1 MASVPADVE
10 KTAAVPPTT
19 TNELVPPP
27 SSASDVSQKH
37 GATTDAIHVHDVS
50 DVRIPAPNKLRQ
62 FNDWIEGLSGFEAR
76 GITRVQPEERN
87 PPSLWDDIS
96 VGLLWFSA
104 NISMNNLAV
113 GLFGPYVF
121 GLGFLDSAMCA
132 VFGSLLGA
140 LSTAYMSMW
149 GPQSGNRTMVVLR
162 YFMGY
167 WPAKIPTALNI
178 ILMLGYCTIDAII
191 GGQMLSAVNG
201 GGMSIVVGII
211 VVQIISWVVAV
222 FGMKFFHHYERFAW
236 IPQVLVLFVLIGCA
250 GSSFDTTVQSVGEKS
265 VIAANRL
272 SFFSLCL
279 YVPNSWG
286 AAASDFYVYYPEKS
300 SKLKI
305 FTMTLVGLWLSFCL
319 VFLLGIG
326 LATGL
331 AHNTEWADANA
342 VSTGAL
348 LVASYGPLGRFGKFC
363 AVILA
368 LGVIS
373 NSIPGT
379 YSAALGCQV
388 MGRYGKAVP
397 RWVWSC
403 VLILIELVLAL
414 AGRNTLFTIISNFVA
429 LMGYWVEFMVFI
441 VLMEH
446 LWFRR
451 GRPALDWSRWEDKS
465 YLPIGYAALAS
476 FLVGWAG
483 AILGMYQVWYT
494 GPLAEKSGPADVGVW
509 VGTGFCIV
517 TYFPLRYLELK
528 KIGR

>member
-1 MASVPADVE
+1 MASVPADLE
-10 KTAAVPPTT
+10 KTAEAAR
-19 TNELVPPP
+19 
-27 SSASDVSQKH
+27 SSASEASQKNETRTSSV
-37 GATTDAIHVHDVS
+37 A
-50 DVRIPAPNKLRQ
+50 LRQ
-62 FNDWIEGLSGFEAR
+62 LNAWIEGLSGFEAR

-87 PPSLWDDIS
+87 APSLWDDIS
-96 VGLLWFSA
+96 VALLWFSA

-113 GLFGPYVF
+113 GLFGPLVF

-140 LSTAYMSMW
+140 LSTAYMSIW

-236 IPQVLVLFVLIGCA
+236 IPQILVLFILIGCA
-250 GSSFDTTVQSVGEKS
+250 GSSFDTSVESVGETS

-272 SFFSLCL
+272 SFLSLCL

-305 FTMTLVGLWLSFCL
+305 FTMTLVGLWLSFTL

-331 AHNTEWADANA
+331 TNNTDWADANA

-348 LVASYGPLGRFGKFC
+348 LVAGYGPLGNFGRFC

-429 LMGYWVEFMVFI
+429 LMGYWIEFMVFI

-446 LWFRR
+446 LVFQR
-451 GRPALDWSRWEDKS
+451 GKTFDWSRWEDKS

-476 FLVGWAG
+476 FLLGWVG

-494 GPLAEKSGPADVGVW
+494 GPLAVISGPADVGLW
-509 VGTGFCIV
+509 IGSGFTIV
-517 TYFPLRYLELK
+517 SYFPLRWLELRVV
-528 KIGR
+528 GR

>member
-1 MASVPADVE
+1 MASVPADLE
-10 KTAAVPPTT
+10 KTAEAAR
-19 TNELVPPP
+19 
-27 SSASDVSQKH
+27 SSASEASQKNE
-37 GATTDAIHVHDVS
+37 TTASSIAVPDQHDVH
-50 DVRIPAPNKLRQ
+50 IPAPNKLIQ
-62 FNDWIEGLSGFEAR
+62 LNNWIEGLSGFEAR

-87 PPSLWDDIS
+87 PPSLWDDVS
-96 VGLLWFSA
+96 VALLWFSA

-113 GLFGPYVF
+113 GLFGPLVF

-132 VFGSLLGA
+132 VFGSLIGA
-140 LSTAYMSMW
+140 LSTAYMSIW

-201 GGMSIVVGII
+201 GGMSIVVGIV

-222 FGMKFFHHYERFAW
+222 FGMKFFHQYERFAW
-236 IPQVLVLFVLIGCA
+236 IPQVLVLFILIGCA
-250 GSSFDTTVQSVGEKS
+250 GSSFDTSVQSVGETS

-272 SFFSLCL
+272 SFLSLCL

-305 FTMTLVGLWLSFCL
+305 FTMTLVGLWLAFTL

-331 AHNTEWADANA
+331 TNNTAWADANA

-348 LVASYGPLGRFGKFC
+348 LVAGYGPLGSFGRFC

-429 LMGYWVEFMVFI
+429 LMGYWIEFMVFI

-446 LWFRR
+446 LVFQR
-451 GRPALDWSRWEDKS
+451 GRSFDWSRWEDKS
-465 YLPIGYAALAS
+465 YLPIGYAAFAS
-476 FLVGWAG
+476 FLLGWVG

-494 GPLAEKSGPADVGVW
+494 GPLAVISGPADVGVW
-509 VGTGFCIV
+509 IGSGFTIV
-517 TYFPLRYLELK
+517 SYFPLRWLELK
-528 KIGR
+528 VVGR